1 MLERSGRW
9 ERTAKPIYQWK
20 KLWNK
25 FSSRWLSAFTCTPCV
40 LNDKCRLLC
49 LKVVAYCQWFVYML
63 MIVWYEATVKYEM
76 TRIAIFLP
84 QSLKWWQRF
93 ITTEFILGKL
103 GLMKNTSMALIT
115 DFQHDQVLDTRIRCE
130 LEAKWVINT
139 RKNCG
144 NV

>member
-93 ITTEFILGKL
+93 ITTEFILGKFGYEIWL
-103 GLMKNTSMALIT
+103 PWHWLLIFIT
-115 DFQHDQVLDTRIRCE
+115 IRCLTPESGCE
-130 LEAKWVINT
+130 LEAKCVINT